1 MQTHPFW
8 RARKCKVEEGPS
20 HLQLFGVAHWALVHL
35 SALKKTNMTVLSL
48 PLSLSVSLLQDL
60 RWLDTVFL
68 SEYLSRLSV
77 NYVSINKDLEK
88 LTPQLYYIKMKIC
101 YDQGCNDIVVVVA
114 TKWRHYLFYLQQYFS
129 ALGTVL
135 PKSFTGAFSY
145 NSRLDVSE
153 V

>member
-1 MQTHPFW
+1 M
-8 RARKCKVEEGPS
+8 
-20 HLQLFGVAHWALVHL
+20 VHL

-77 NYVSINKDLEK
+77 NYVAINKDLEK

-101 YDQGCNDIVVVVA
+101 YDQGYNDIVVVVA
-114 TKWRHYLFYLQQYFS
+114 TK
-129 ALGTVL
+129 
-135 PKSFTGAFSY
+135 
-145 NSRLDVSE
+145 
-153 V
+153 